1 MPDGRPHGP
10 LPGLTA
16 WQRAAV
22 DFARQDLQ
30 SARREHLA
38 TMDAASLTLLVERLR
53 GRLHGLLDGL
63 LDEITEHDCERS

>member
-53 GRLHGLLDGL
+53 GRLHGLLD
-63 LDEITEHDCERS
+63 EITEHDCERS